1 MIATQFLSSTQKGP
15 KKSSRQLSGP
25 QKCFFALQAFARKTG
40 PQQCWGLGCNY
51 FSGIVCFLMAL
62 KIAVSPGYP
71 IASIP
76 CMRKFFGSCLFFN
89 GPQET
94 LRGLLCPSPLHSQ
107 HHSGPVFPGFFPKLF
122 CGRGQLIFFKKK
134 YRWGL
139 HIQRYSI
146 LRTAV
151 VITPTSAENRSGM
164 QRFGSD
170 CIFHVDLRVQRRLR
184 SYP

>member
-1 MIATQFLSSTQKGP
+1 MTKIIRAN
-15 KKSSRQLSGP
+15 KKADSYRDRRNASLRCRPLPANRSPTMLGI
-25 QKCFFALQAFARKTG
+25 
-40 PQQCWGLGCNY
+40 GLH
-51 FSGIVCFLMAL
+51 L
-62 KIAVSPGYP
+62 
-71 IASIP
+71 
-76 CMRKFFGSCLFFN
+76 FFGSCLFFN

-170 CIFHVDLRVQRRLR
+170 CIFHVDLRV
-184 SYP
+184 